1 MKKII
6 ICLFFMVA
14 FYKSQAQIIVTP
26 ELGYNQSTFF
36 TTNDAN
42 QNTIATI
49 NNFQLGALI
58 SKPILGALLLQ
69 SGLEYAQ
76 KGAYIGRGPQYVYG
90 SNTTLNLNYLQVP
103 LQLGSIIKIDKKW
116 AINLSAGFYGGMG
129 ISGTEKGTGIDLNGT
144 SAINKTVDFTNN
156 PPSLDNTKTYIKPFD
171 LGYAFSVGGTYEKFQ
186 LRITDSRSF
195 GNISPASST
204 INKNQVINIY
214 LGYQLSL

>member
-1 MKKII
+1 
-6 ICLFFMVA
+6 
-14 FYKSQAQIIVTP
+14 
-26 ELGYNQSTFF
+26 
-36 TTNDAN
+36 
-42 QNTIATI
+42 
-49 NNFQLGALI
+49 
-58 SKPILGALLLQ
+58 
-69 SGLEYAQ
+69 
-76 KGAYIGRGPQYVYG
+76 
-90 SNTTLNLNYLQVP
+90 
-103 LQLGSIIKIDKKW
+103 
-116 AINLSAGFYGGMG
+116 MG

-204 INKNQVINIY
+204 INKNQVINIS